1 MPSPLTPVSEY
12 APIAVESLPKDFA
25 PSPMARLKYSLAL
38 ALAPMTS
45 EFEPEALAS
54 FPTAIASCLMAL
66 DSLPTATVSGPEA
79 SAFNPNATERTIAFA
94 PKPQAILSP
103 SFLHID

>member
-1 MPSPLTPVSEY
+1 
-12 APIAVESLPKDFA
+12 
-25 PSPMARLKYSLAL
+25 
-38 ALAPMTS
+38 
-45 EFEPEALAS
+45 
-54 FPTAIASCLMAL
+54 MAL